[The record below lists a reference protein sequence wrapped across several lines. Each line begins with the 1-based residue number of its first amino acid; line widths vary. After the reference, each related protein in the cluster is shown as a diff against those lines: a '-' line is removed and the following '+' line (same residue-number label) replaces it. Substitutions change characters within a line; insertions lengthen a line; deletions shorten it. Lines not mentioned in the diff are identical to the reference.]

1 MDEFINQAIKAL
13 VANWP
18 LVAALGWLGWKGFPW
33 ALRVH
38 GHEAFSSEKGQAAMK
53 ENMTNFFNNGGGE
66 KVRQIVQSENAM
78 QSAVHKDEVRS
89 AIKEHEMMEARKLD
103 EAFDDFKNE
112 ITGEF
117 DLKSVRPARRSRRRL
132 RKREPKGDDK

>member
-18 LVAALGWLGWKGFPW
+18 LVAIIGWLGWKGFPW

-38 GHEAFSSEKGQAAMK
+38 GHEAFSSEKGQVAMK

-66 KVRQIVQSENAM
+66 KVRDIVRTENAM
-78 QSAVHKDEVRS
+78 QSALHKDEIRS
-89 AIKEHEMMEARKLD
+89 AIKEHEQVERARLD
-103 EAFDDFKNE
+103 EQLDNFRQE

-117 DLKSVRPARRSRRRL
+117 DLKVNRHRPTRRRPRSR
-132 RKREPKGDDK
+132 